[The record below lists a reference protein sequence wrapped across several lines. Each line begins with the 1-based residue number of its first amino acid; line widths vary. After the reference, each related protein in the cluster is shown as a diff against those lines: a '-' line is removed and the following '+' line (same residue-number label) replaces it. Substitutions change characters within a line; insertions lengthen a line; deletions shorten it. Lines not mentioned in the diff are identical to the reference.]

1 MRRLHLV
8 SLLILGL
15 SFAAHAQGFERE
27 SFLDAEGRFLA
38 RNYPL
43 ALDRYDEFLRTW
55 PDSAYAG
62 DARYRR
68 AVSLYRL
75 GKAPEAYDAL
85 SLLEARYR
93 GTKYIAYV
101 PFWKAVIEYDRGDL
115 DSAAKRF
122 AALAAAPPDAESLR
136 QSLLYLGK
144 ASTALNRPTEAKAAF
159 ERLVS
164 ILDKPEDEPSALM
177 FLVDLYAKEDGADR
191 IVALW
196 KRIDPALLDPET
208 RERVSLRAAEA
219 FAAAGKNAE
228 AVALFE
234 SLSSSPRRD
243 VSVSAL
249 QRLFVEAR
257 RSGDEARVSAAM
269 VKAENALRASP
280 ELLSEFWLR
289 VGAGAF
295 RDGRTDLAR
304 SYFLRIAALLP
315 PERVDPEVPIY
326 LAEIS
331 AREGGIAEAYALLS
345 AAAPF
350 SGEREALLKTRLG
363 WYALR
368 LGKWQDARAA
378 LAEALKAAPKGE
390 AAKAQQAAET
400 ERATRAYL
408 SYALYRLENADD
420 ALTAL
425 DGADAVGLPGMARL
439 RAELLRKAGRAAE
452 SLEELEAV
460 VAAAGSPAAAL
471 EPRVAA
477 LSLLFENGRH
487 DRVVASSAA
496 VYRDFPDASRM
507 SADLRAAAGY
517 LSGISAASVGNF
529 SLALSR
535 LDDARAAGYSRLG
548 DAAPWASYYRAWA
561 LYRLA
566 RFPEAKTAFD
576 AFLREAPAHPRAYSA
591 AYLAAWSAA
600 NAGDYPAAVASA
612 RRAADLAAASP
623 PVLPAGSDAAV
634 ALARAAFL
642 EGTFRA
648 SLKDWD
654 ASIAAYDRAAAARS
668 SAHPSGFTPY
678 AVKALFERAATL
690 ELAERIDQADQA
702 FAALQRAFPNDP
714 FAEEAAYRR
723 GELMFR
729 AKRWAA
735 ADERFAAYRDAYR
748 SGERLDG
755 ALYFGGLALSSSGK
769 VDAGILLWER
779 LLSDRKASRYRF
791 PASFAV
797 ARAYREKRDWE
808 AAFRAYTSA
817 IAEFG
822 DQARRAGAAEEA
834 DVLRYLMTGISEK
847 AARLHVVLT
856 KEGGAATPAGRA
868 AALELARFYIR
879 ESAQREAG
887 LSLLDELVAARSD
900 DPVSA
905 AEAAFLKGDYYGL
918 VGVDAYDRSALA
930 YLDAAGYAAA
940 AAADARTSAGVSVRA
955 EFVPEALFRAASMR
969 MKAGRKES
977 AAEVLATLVKNYPS
991 SSWTS
996 QARRLVEG
1004 TR

>member
-1 MRRLHLV
+1 MKRGASV
-8 SLLILGL
+8 ALIVGL
-15 SFAAHAQGFERE
+15 SALIGVGVWTGMRIVGAAER
-27 SFLDAEGRFLA
+27 
-38 RNYPL
+38 
-43 ALDRYDEFLRTW
+43 
-55 PDSAYAG
+55 
-62 DARYRR
+62 
-68 AVSLYRL
+68 
-75 GKAPEAYDAL
+75 GKA
-85 SLLEARYR
+85 
-93 GTKYIAYV
+93 
-101 PFWKAVIEYDRGDL
+101 
-115 DSAAKRF
+115 
-122 AALAAAPPDAESLR
+122 
-136 QSLLYLGK
+136 
-144 ASTALNRPTEAKAAF
+144 EAKAAF

-439 RAELLRKAGRAAE
+439 RAELLRKAG
-452 SLEELEAV
+452 
-460 VAAAGSPAAAL
+460 P
-471 EPRVAA
+471 P
-477 LSLLFENGRH
+477 
-487 DRVVASSAA
+487 
-496 VYRDFPDASRM
+496 
-507 SADLRAAAGY
+507 ADLRAAAGY